1 MLLLL
6 IIVIINVTRLHT
18 VGGLKLKAVLTP
30 LSSAGITYMSH
41 HALF

>member
-18 VGGLKLKAVLTP
+18 VGGLKLKAVLP
-30 LSSAGITYMSH
+30 LSPKC
-41 HALF
+41 